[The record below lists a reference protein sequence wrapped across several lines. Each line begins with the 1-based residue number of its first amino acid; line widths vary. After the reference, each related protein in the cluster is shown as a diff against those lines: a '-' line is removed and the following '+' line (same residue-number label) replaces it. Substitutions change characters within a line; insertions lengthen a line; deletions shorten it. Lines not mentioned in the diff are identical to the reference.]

1 MTAQTLHTTQWRPG
15 QKKCKHA
22 VCLTTG
28 WIRLDGLLRSGSG
41 LRGKRAK
48 LTGILMHVTK
58 KVTTIQVTTTRVT
71 TTRVFY
77 AGTTTVIDTTTNYDD
92 MLSNRALCFSQRNE
106 L

>member
-1 MTAQTLHTTQWRPG
+1 MAAYDEQKNLEASANWSFWQTAFFRDAGEDW
-15 QKKCKHA
+15 
-22 VCLTTG
+22 V
-28 WIRLDGLLRSGSG
+28 RLREEA
-41 LRGKRAK
+41 RAK

-77 AGTTTVIDTTTNYDD
+77 AGTTTVIDTTKNYDD